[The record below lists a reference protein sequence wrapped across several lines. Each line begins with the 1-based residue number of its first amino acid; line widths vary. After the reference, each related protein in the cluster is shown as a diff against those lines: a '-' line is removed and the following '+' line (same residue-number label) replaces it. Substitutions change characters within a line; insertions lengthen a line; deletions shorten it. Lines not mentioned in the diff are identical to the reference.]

1 MGESQSG
8 RIGEQKKLIK
18 RLTSDQAEELRQD
31 LYELAISC
39 SGCVSLKRGPVRSRA
54 RQPILDLVEEVLN
67 RLGVAFT
74 AEEIPGFVEEL
85 DVACP
90 QCGSPW
96 NSKTKVETSFHEK
109 AIGIGSVRE
118 EEEIQ
123 TSQVRAVA
131 MFADI
136 RQFSEWVKEGQS
148 PEIVGDF
155 LRRCYLLFGKVLWK
169 HENPFVK
176 LLGDGFFACWEIEKA
191 TTTAPNLTEKYKEL
205 ALDTA
210 FEIVEKYPSIEE
222 DLGRPIA
229 SGLGVGI
236 VEDFI
241 TKLEITAGDK
251 EQFDYV
257 GYAVNLVAHIQGVAH
272 AGQVLVHDHF
282 RNRLD
287 SSHYSF
293 RKIPEKDLLQ
303 LKGIYK
309 SERSMIFEVQRNK

>member
-1 MGESQSG
+1 MRKSQNG
-8 RIGEQKKLIK
+8 RVGKQKNLIK
-18 RLTSDQAEELRQD
+18 RLTSDQTEELRQD
-31 LYELAISC
+31 LYGLAISC
-39 SGCVSLKRGPVRSRA
+39 SGCVSLKHGPVRSRV
-54 RQPILDLVEEVLN
+54 RRPILDVVEEALN
-67 RLGVAFT
+67 QMGVAST
-74 AEEIPGFVEEL
+74 AEEIPGFIEEL
-85 DVACP
+85 DAACP
-90 QCGSPW
+90 KCGSSW
-96 NSKTKVETSFHEK
+96 DSSTKVETSFHEK
-109 AIGIGSVRE
+109 AIRIGSVRE

-155 LRRCYLLFGKVLWK
+155 LRRCYLLFGKVLWE

-191 TTTAPNLTEKYKEL
+191 TTTASDLAERYKEL
-205 ALDTA
+205 ALEAA
-210 FEIVEKYPSIEE
+210 FEIVESYPSIEE

-236 VEDFI
+236 AEDFI
-241 TKLEITAGDK
+241 TKLKITTGDK

-282 RNRLD
+282 QNRLD
-287 SSHYSF
+287 SSRYSF